1 MVSKN
6 AKEEKQMTYLR
17 KVCTSL
23 GRIIPAVALLVGSAT
38 ASQACTWWFHQPK
51 VPEGLTG
58 INNSRL

>member
-1 MVSKN
+1 
-6 AKEEKQMTYLR
+6 MTYLR
-17 KVCTSL
+17 KVRTSL

-38 ASQACTWWFHQPK
+38 ASQAYTWWFHQPK

>member
-1 MVSKN
+1 MN
-6 AKEEKQMTYLR
+6 YLR

-51 VPEGLTG
+51 VPERLNS
-58 INNSRL
+58 INNFSLQ